1 MSIPKFT
8 SALGIQF
15 IVQEDP
21 TKPHMVLLIVED
33 RESTQEAYNYL
44 KKNYPLGT
52 LRLDMMETGD
62 GTIIVRLSEMATGDA
77 IANMEV
83 AYNQQQL
90 QDFAA
95 KTHKE
100 TPFVLIPSL
109 YTSPDAPLEPVL
121 AEGGRSVLT
130 VSGYNYI
137 S

>member
-1 MSIPKFT
+1 MSVPKFT

-21 TKPHMVLLIVED
+21 KKPHVVLLIVED
-33 RESTQEAYNYL
+33 RESSREAYDYL

-77 IANMEV
+77 VANMELT
-83 AYNQQQL
+83 YNQQQL
-90 QDFAA
+90 EDFVTKA
-95 KTHKE
+95 HKE

-109 YTSPDAPLEPVL
+109 YTSPNAPLEPIL
-121 AEGGRSVLT
+121 ADGGKSVVT
-130 VSGYNYI
+130 ISGYNYI